1 MKLKKSIPACF
12 MLELT
17 HDPGGHLPST
27 TLLQRWQRGIAAFAA
42 AMALAACGGG
52 GDSSDAPAAVAP
64 PVANKFS
71 AVGSYPLTDCVKD
84 NRTGL
89 IWEGKPASG
98 LRASTNT
105 YTNYDNTAELQ
116 FWNGSARVTPTQS
129 DIDAATNAM
138 GYMNAVNASALCGFA
153 NWRLPTRDE
162 LQSLTLAG
170 VSPSIDSTWFPNTL
184 ASFYWTSTPFAGDA
198 SNAWGVNFVNG
209 LVGFNLRNQNRLV
222 RLVR

>member
-1 MKLKKSIPACF
+1 MKLKKPNPACV
-12 MLELT
+12 M
-17 HDPGGHLPST
+17 
-27 TLLQRWQRGIAAFAA
+27 LLQGWRRGIAAFAA

-52 GDSSDAPAAVAP
+52 GDSSDAPAAAAP

-71 AVGSYPLTDCVKD
+71 AVSSYPLTDCVKD
-84 NRTGL
+84 NSTGL

-129 DIDAATNAM
+129 DIDAATNTM
-138 GYMNAVNASALCGFA
+138 GYMFAVNASALCGFA

-184 ASFYWTSTPFAGDA
+184 ASFYWASTPFAGDA

-209 LVGFNLRNQNRLV
+209 LVGFNLRNQKRLV